1 MLHPAIIDNKSCL
14 DKFRRSHKMRAS
26 SGSLAQLVEQR
37 TLNPFVAGS
46 IPARP
51 TNQKACYEAGF
62 FIYPDEMKERQ
73 ALMCLLFYIIYIM
86 RQLRMS

>member
-1 MLHPAIIDNKSCL
+1 
-14 DKFRRSHKMRAS
+14 MRAS